1 MYISSTCDIL
11 PMASG
16 KKHHLISNNRV
27 SSTIILSKLH
37 ERNRVSM
44 MNHKDELL
52 NFVRNTNMLFHFGIL
67 STQEKNL
74 LVQDARTGFLSKTTA
89 SMLQEKMRSDP
100 ENSFLLEV
108 MDFFGKENETC

>member
-1 MYISSTCDIL
+1 
-11 PMASG
+11 
-16 KKHHLISNNRV
+16 
-27 SSTIILSKLH
+27 
-37 ERNRVSM
+37 M

-52 NFVRNTNMLFHFGIL
+52 NFVRNTNLLFHFGIL

-108 MDFFGKENETC
+108 MDFLERRMRHVEG